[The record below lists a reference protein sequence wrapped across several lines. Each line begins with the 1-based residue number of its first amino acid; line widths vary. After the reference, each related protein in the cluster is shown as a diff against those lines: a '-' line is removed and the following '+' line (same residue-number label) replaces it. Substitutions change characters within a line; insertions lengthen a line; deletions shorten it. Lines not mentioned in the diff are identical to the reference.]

1 MRSYTPWFPRKPSPI
16 PDQNGKSVYPFSDQN
31 GSKTLPNGA
40 AHTYIAYIRKYL
52 RVFSRRDVGLWQ
64 TPSHG
69 PAVTPPRARQKS
81 LVPRVCRESGAKKIK
96 ETKLRNKTNKRTTK
110 ETKIK
115 NHRQDMNPW
124 LPQNLKGALCNELY
138 HSCLLRAWPFTWSI
152 CDCCVGFNDVIVD
165 YSIADIW

>member
-81 LVPRVCRESGAKKIK
+81 LEPRVCRESGAKKIK

-138 HSCLLRAWPFTWSI
+138 HSCLLRARPFT
-152 CDCCVGFNDVIVD
+152 
-165 YSIADIW
+165 